1 MHILSGKKSFCMF
14 KRYSFKIAFE
24 SYCAILITWTQIIM
38 RFLKHLSY
46 IYRNSDP
53 GKWVTFCL
61 LVAATYSQELE
72 QMLKAYYCVNWLQ
85 VFNNRVV
92 IYLDVFSSK

>member
-46 IYRNSDP
+46 IYRNSEQV
-53 GKWVTFCL
+53 VTWQTGHL
-61 LVAATYSQELE
+61 LFVGSSNLSS
-72 QMLKAYYCVNWLQ
+72 
-85 VFNNRVV
+85 RVRA
-92 IYLDVFSSK
+92 DVKSLLLC